1 MVASAMVAEEEKA
14 EEGSVA
20 MMEREIKIPVIS
32 EEDLAEDRAG
42 GTTGLEA
49 VALGT
54 VEVDPEDEMTG
65 VAIREGDLLRTNR
78 WSE

>member
-1 MVASAMVAEEEKA
+1 MVAEEEKA